1 MAFKAMREG
10 SLRDVRSEISN
21 IINREGVYVLEAKTI
36 LAASSL
42 CLGNCTSLRE
52 IQVLSC

>member
-1 MAFKAMREG
+1 MAFNAVRNG
-10 SLRDVRSEISN
+10 SPGDIRSTGKSIAD
-21 IINREGVYVLEAKTI
+21 REGVYVLEAKTI

-42 CLGNCTSLRE
+42 CMGNCTSLRE